1 VITRH
6 RVVPIPKQKQMEED
20 LMDLAWLQ
28 PAVSGPGP
36 FVSAHLDVSRD
47 SEDAA
52 HEIDLRWQ
60 AVRRQLEEQGAPG
73 ELVDQVESRMLA
85 QAERPGEAGRSV
97 VAGPEGVIIDQVTM
111 RRPWRDS
118 GHYGQVPHLMP
129 LLRGMGGAIGY
140 AVVEVDRAGADVTVV
155 EPYSGSGEQHE
166 VEGGHEVLHQVGG
179 GGWSHRRYRNRVQD
193 SWDRNADAVAAD
205 VTKVFDQHH
214 PEVIVVSGDPEASSR
229 LLERLDPDSR
239 SRVVKVEGGGR
250 PEGKDEK
257 VFQQRIDELLTQ
269 RLQAHMGDVLARY
282 TEAKGTDTNVASG
295 LDAVVAAARGGSVET
310 LLLHDD
316 PSSDLRLW
324 AGEEPLQLGSSREE
338 VEALGAQNPV
348 EDRADDVLIRAL
360 VAQDAA
366 VELVDVENVLPG
378 GIAALLRFDVRPP
391 VPGSGA

>member
-1 VITRH
+1 
-6 RVVPIPKQKQMEED
+6 
-20 LMDLAWLQ
+20 MDLAWLQ
-28 PAVSGPGP
+28 PAVKGPGP
-36 FVSAHLDVSRD
+36 FVSAHLDVTRD
-47 SEDAA
+47 TRDAA

-73 ELVDQVESRMLA
+73 ELVEHVGARMLS
-85 QAERPGEAGRSV
+85 QTVPPGEAGHSV
-97 VAGPEGVIIDQVTM
+97 VAGPEGVLVDRVTM
-111 RRPWRDS
+111 RRPRRDS

-129 LLRGMGGAIGY
+129 LLRGMGEAIGY

-155 EPYSGSGEQHE
+155 EPYSRSGEKHE

-179 GGWSHRRYRNRVQD
+179 GGWSHRRYRSRVQD
-193 SWDRNADAVAAD
+193 SWDRNAEAVAAD

-214 PEVIVVSGDPEASSR
+214 PEVIVVSGDPEATSR
-229 LLERLDPDSR
+229 LLDRLDPDSR
-239 SRVVKVEGGGR
+239 SRVVKLEGGGR

-269 RLQAHMGDVLARY
+269 RLQVRMGEVLARY
-282 TEAKGTDTNVASG
+282 DEAKGTDTSVASG

-316 PSSDLRLW
+316 PSSDLTLW
-324 AGEEPLQLGSSREE
+324 AGEEPLQVGSSREE
-338 VEALGAQNPV
+338 VEALGARHPV
-348 EDRADDVLIRAL
+348 EDRADDVLLRAL

-366 VELVDVENVLPG
+366 IELVEGENVLPG